1 MKSILKKLFLGNLSK
16 MEKPEF
22 NPVQKRIQNIK
33 AIWNN
38 NHQNDNG
45 IEKLVRLFLS
55 SSQLLFPGV
64 YIKYLAYLKG
74 YEYRDL
80 ALDFYV
86 LLKVSFPLLILI
98 YHWQSYPFVIWI
110 MIYVLLETVLYIPT
124 LIFASD
130 MFSKPRSYK
139 RSMLLLFLN
148 YVEIIFSFAVLYSCG
163 NYLNQP
169 FQHWFDAI
177 YFSTINSASIGYGDF
192 YPVTTIGR
200 VLATAQA
207 FLFLFFVV
215 LFLNFFTTKIKSK
228 GYFDNE
234 NEVWFF
240 FQKKKGKPFDFPF
253 LLIHFF
259 DVVANIDFGDF
270 TIFLG
275 YFLYVFRFSN

>member
-16 MEKPEF
+16 IPKPEY
-22 NPVQKRIQNIK
+22 NPVQKRIMNIK

-38 NHQNDNG
+38 NHQDDNG

-86 LLKVSFPLLILI
+86 LLKVTFPLLILI
-98 YHWQSYPFVIWI
+98 NHWHSYHFVIWI

-148 YVEIIFSFAVLYSCG
+148 YLEIIISFGVLYSCG
-163 NYLNQP
+163 DYLNKP
-169 FQHWFDAI
+169 FNHWFDAI

-192 YPVTTIGR
+192 YPVTTIGK

-215 LFLNFFTTKIKSK
+215 LFLNFFTAKIKVK
-228 GYFDNE
+228 GYFDIE
-234 NEVWFF
+234 NE
-240 FQKKKGKPFDFPF
+240 
-253 LLIHFF
+253 
-259 DVVANIDFGDF
+259 
-270 TIFLG
+270 
-275 YFLYVFRFSN
+275 S

>member
-1 MKSILKKLFLGNLSK
+1 MKSILKKLLLGNVSRIP
-16 MEKPEF
+16 KPDY
-22 NPVQKRIQNIK
+22 NPIEKRIQNIK

-38 NHQNDNG
+38 NHQDDNG
-45 IEKLVRLFLS
+45 IEKIVRLFLS

-64 YIKYLAYLKG
+64 YIKYLACLKG

-86 LLKVSFPLLILI
+86 LLKVTFPLLILI
-98 YHWQSYPFVIWI
+98 YHWQSYHFVIWI
-110 MIYVLLETVLYIPT
+110 MVYVLLETVLYIPT

-169 FQHWFDAI
+169 FHHWFDAI

-215 LFLNFFTTKIKSK
+215 LFLNFFTTKIKAK

-234 NEVWFF
+234 NE
-240 FQKKKGKPFDFPF
+240 
-253 LLIHFF
+253 
-259 DVVANIDFGDF
+259 
-270 TIFLG
+270 T
-275 YFLYVFRFSN
+275 